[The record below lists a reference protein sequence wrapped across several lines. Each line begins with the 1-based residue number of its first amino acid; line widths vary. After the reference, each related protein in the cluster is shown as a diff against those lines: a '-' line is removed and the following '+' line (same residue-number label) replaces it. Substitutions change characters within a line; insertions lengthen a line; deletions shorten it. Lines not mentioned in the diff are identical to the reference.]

1 MEELAKIKEVA
12 VSVAQ
17 EAGNYARQRM
27 GHLKQVSQKSGRT
40 DLVTDVDKKC
50 EEIIIDRIKKD
61 FPAHSILAEE
71 SGEHS
76 REAAHKWVIDPLDG
90 TTNYAHSFPVFCVSI
105 GVMLNDKVKLGVV
118 YDPSRE
124 ELFMAEDGK
133 GAFLNGKKIK
143 VSGTKALQDSLVVT
157 GFAYNIQGKIANVEY
172 FKKMLEITQAI
183 RRLGSAALDLC
194 YVACGRFDGFWEFG
208 LNPWDMAAG
217 QLVVKE
223 AGGIVTTMRGGP
235 FDIFKKDITATNG
248 IIHDEM
254 LKGMIH

>member
-17 EAGNYARQRM
+17 EAGNYALQRM

-40 DLVTDVDKKC
+40 DLVTDDDKKR
-50 EEIIIDRIKKD
+50 EEILIGRIKKD

-71 SGEHS
+71 SGEYS
-76 REAAHKWVIDPLDG
+76 REAAHRWVIDPLDG

-172 FKKMLEITQAI
+172 FKKMLEITQAV

-194 YVACGRFDGFWEFG
+194 YVACGRFDGFWELG